1 MMTSLTVYSG
11 SDAYTY
17 TDEAGDLLLFNITTG
32 ESRVLMDWGEL
43 APYTIH
49 WVSPDL
55 QYVLLAYYVR
65 SVSIQ
70 ILYRALLTQA
80 NWLWHH

>member
-1 MMTSLTVYSG
+1 M
-11 SDAYTY
+11 
-17 TDEAGDLLLFNITTG
+17 FNITTG
-32 ESRVLMDWGEL
+32 ENRVLMDWGEL